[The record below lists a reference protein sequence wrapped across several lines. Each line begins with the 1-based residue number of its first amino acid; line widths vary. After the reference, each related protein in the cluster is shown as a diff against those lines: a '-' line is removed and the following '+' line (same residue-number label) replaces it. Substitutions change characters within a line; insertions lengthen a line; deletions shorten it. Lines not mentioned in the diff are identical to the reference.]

1 MQHDPDTELKVEP
14 IRDNDQNSLC
24 SCTGKNKMSAISS
37 GARAAAFDWNDIFL
51 LFHVSQYRTP

>member
-24 SCTGKNKMSAISS
+24 SCTGKNKMLAISS
-37 GARAAAFDWNDIFL
+37 GARAATFDWNDIFL

>member
-24 SCTGKNKMSAISS
+24 SCTGKNKMATISS
-37 GARAAAFDWNDIFL
+37 GARAATFD
-51 LFHVSQYRTP
+51 